1 MELRPTP
8 AVPQAALERIDLM
21 ADEPLENVDDKLEDE
36 TPEASRQALIERTQ
50 VRLDEVAGIESA
62 GDGEPVV
69 DDDKPEDDH
78 VPTDEVVDGV
88 KDEVEDEPED
98 DKGTEA
104 AETDEEKPVKPTLPE
119 SYRRS
124 LVAYGN
130 WTDEEIN
137 AHFEANPKM
146 FLEMAGK
153 LHHNRN
159 AETAG
164 YADAGRQARAAAVQ
178 PNAGS
183 AVPDKKLPGKME
195 PVNAAALIEKHGQED
210 LVNDLLSPV
219 NDVIQQINTILPQLE
234 ESRQEAQ
241 RSRNEVLGKQIETFF
256 TAKEMKP
263 YVKVYGDVTKTALTE
278 VQNQN
283 RNKVLEQADAIVIG
297 AKLQRR
303 QLTVDE
309 ALLMAHDSV
318 AGEFKEQVIRADLKR
333 KTKKRAKGTTVRPS
347 HRGKPPAGGKPST
360 RKQLEDKAAA
370 GLKSIFGS

>member
-1 MELRPTP
+1 
-8 AVPQAALERIDLM
+8 M
-21 ADEPLENVDDKLEDE
+21 ADEPLEKVDDQTQDE
-36 TPEASRQALIERTQ
+36 TEDTSRQDLIDRTQ
-50 VRLDEVAGIESA
+50 ARLDKVAGVESA
-62 GDGEPVV
+62 GDEGPVV
-69 DDDKPEDDH
+69 NDDKPEDDH
-78 VPTDEVVDGV
+78 ASTDEDEQP
-88 KDEVEDEPED
+88 KDEAEDEPED

-104 AETDEEKPVKPTLPE
+104 VETDEEKPVEPTLPE

-130 WTDEEIN
+130 WTDEEID

-153 LHHNRN
+153 IHHNRN

-164 YADAGRQARAAAVQ
+164 YADAGRRVRAATVQ

-183 AVPDKKLPGKME
+183 VVPDEKLPGQMK
-195 PVNAAALIEKHGQED
+195 PVDAAALIEKHGQED

-234 ESRQEAQ
+234 EGRQEAQ

-278 VQNQN
+278 DQNQN

-297 AKLQRR
+297 AKLQGR

-318 AGEFKEQVIRADLKR
+318 AGEFKEQVIRADLKK
-333 KTKKRAKGTTVRPS
+333 KTKKRAKGTTVKPS
-347 HRGKPPAGGKPST
+347 HRGKSPASGKPTT
-360 RKQLEDKAAA
+360 RKQLEDKVAV
-370 GLKSIFGS
+370 GLNSIFSS